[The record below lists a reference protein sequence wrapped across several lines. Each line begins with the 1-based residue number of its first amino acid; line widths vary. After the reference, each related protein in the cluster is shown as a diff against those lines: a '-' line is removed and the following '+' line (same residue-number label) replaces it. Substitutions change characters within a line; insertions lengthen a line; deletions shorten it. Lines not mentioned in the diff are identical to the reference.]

1 MSATVRSLSEYE
13 SMPVRDVKI
22 YYNVTALDSDDTT
35 SLVNLSNYSDKTVHV
50 YGTFGSGGS
59 CTIQGSNKPTED
71 GTTMVTLHKTD
82 LSALTFT
89 SAGCFTI
96 LENPLWLRAIV
107 TAGDG
112 TTALIVSIVAATQRG

>member
-1 MSATVRSLSEYE
+1 MSATVRQLAEYTTG
-13 SMPVRDVKI
+13 SSGHTRVM
-22 YYNVTALDSDDTT
+22 YNTVALDSDDTT
-35 SLVNLSNYSDKTVHV
+35 SLLSGAGYADKSVHV

-59 CTIQGSNKPTED
+59 ITIQGSNKPDED
-71 GTTMVTLHKTD
+71 GTTMVTLHKVD
-82 LSALTFT
+82 LSALTLT

-112 TTALIVSIVAATQRG
+112 TTALVVAFMLSTSR